1 MIKANSTVKLNMAA
15 IGQLSRAQIVAL
27 EHTGEALRGEVKDA
41 QVVPMKTGN
50 LTGEA
55 FFCDYSEESQ
65 GKATLV
71 HNTPYARRLYF
82 HPEYHFNK
90 EFHENAKG
98 KWFEDYVPGGKHDQF
113 AQKKY
118 KEIYR
123 RIAGL

>member
-1 MIKANSTVKLNMAA
+1 MINVNSTVRLNMAT
-15 IGQLSRAQIVAL
+15 INQLCRAQIEAL
-27 EHTGEALRGEVKDA
+27 EQTAEALHGEVKDA

-55 FFCDYSEESQ
+55 FFCDYSKESQ

-71 HNTPYARRLYF
+71 HNEPYARRLYF

-98 KWFEDYVPGGKHDQF
+98 KWFEDYVPGGKHEKF